1 MSKKEENEKTPLKKE
16 NNNTTQQ
23 KSNFINL
30 GKIQISINV
39 VFTYIYLLCSIFITV
54 TNRKLYQK
62 FNFKFSFT
70 LMFLQQFFC
79 SLLFFYGTKYS
90 ENFRKQS
97 GEVSFE
103 DFKKLKFEY
112 FSFSLL
118 FMMNIFSS
126 FIGNQLVLNTAMYLI
141 LRKFMLIMNY
151 LYDKL
156 INKKVLPSHFS
167 ISVFLITSGS
177 ILSGL
182 DDLTFDLLGYIIVFV
197 NNSLSV
203 IYGQFSEKFRKK
215 NGVSNLKLLI
225 YNSFLVTPILIL
237 MIIVSGELNR
247 LIIYF
252 QNSDVNKLFY
262 LFINLVF
269 SSFLCVLMN
278 SCYFISNEKNSTLFT
293 KLAGNCKDIFITGIS
308 MITLKDFKPTFNTL
322 FGLFISTLGAFLFSF
337 KALMDNIKIGNSE
350 KIKDKNDKK

>member
-1 MSKKEENEKTPLKKE
+1 MSKKEDDKEDSPLKKDS
-16 NNNTTQQ
+16 NVQP
-23 KSNFINL
+23 KSNYINL
-30 GKIQISINV
+30 GNIQISINV

-90 ENFRKQS
+90 ENFKKHS

-103 DFKKLKFEY
+103 DFKKLKVDY
-112 FSFSLL
+112 FLFCLL
-118 FMMNIFSS
+118 FMINIFSS
-126 FIGNQLVLNTAMYLI
+126 FIGNQLVVNTAMFLI

-151 LYDKL
+151 LYDSF
-156 INKKVLPSHFS
+156 INKKVLPSHFL
-167 ISVFLITSGS
+167 ISVLLITSGS

-182 DDLTFDLLGYIIVFV
+182 DDLTFDLLGYIIVFI

-203 IYGQFSEKFRKK
+203 LYGQFSEKFRKK

-225 YNSFLVTPILIL
+225 YNSFLVCPILII

-252 QNSDVNKLFY
+252 HNIEVNKLFY
-262 LFINLVF
+262 LIINLIF

-322 FGLFISTLGAFLFSF
+322 FGLFISTLGAFLFSL
-337 KALMDNIKIGNSE
+337 KALMDNIKIGKSE
-350 KIKDKNDKK
+350 KIKDKSDK